1 MKHYKLGDQVF
12 GFDETQDDL
21 ITADMVLMTD
31 VELEAH
37 INPPLTQEQLDDIAF
52 AEWKAEQ
59 AAIKEAELR
68 AEFNLTKV

>member
-1 MKHYKLGDQVF
+1 MKHYKLGNQVF
-12 GFDETQDDL
+12 AFDETQDDL
-21 ITADMVLMTD
+21 ITGDMVLMTD
-31 VELEAH
+31 AELEAH
-37 INPPLTQEQLDDIAF
+37 INPPLTQEQQDEIAF